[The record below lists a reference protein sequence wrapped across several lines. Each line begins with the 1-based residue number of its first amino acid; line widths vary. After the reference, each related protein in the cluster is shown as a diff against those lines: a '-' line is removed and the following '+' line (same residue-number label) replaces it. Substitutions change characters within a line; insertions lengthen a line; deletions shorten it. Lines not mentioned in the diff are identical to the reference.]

1 MHKIMKKVMYRGY
14 KIEESPRKDGSWNVS
29 AQYPKM
35 NGGKG
40 WHWLW
45 AYGSLEE
52 AKEEIDKHLSY
63 IHLAFTNMIVNRT
76 EMEG

>member
-1 MHKIMKKVMYRGY
+1 MKKVMYRGY
-14 KIEESPRKDGSWNVS
+14 KIEESPRKDCGWNVF
-29 AQYPKM
+29 AQYTKT
-35 NGGKG
+35 NGGEG

-52 AKEEIDKHLSY
+52 AKEEIDKRLEHVGR
-63 IHLAFTNMIVNRT
+63 M